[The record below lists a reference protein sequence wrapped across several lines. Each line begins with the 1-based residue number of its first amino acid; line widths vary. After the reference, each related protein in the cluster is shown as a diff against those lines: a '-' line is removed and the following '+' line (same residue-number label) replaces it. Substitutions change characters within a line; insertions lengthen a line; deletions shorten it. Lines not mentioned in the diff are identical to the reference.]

1 MVDEGGAGNAEVL
14 EDESLGLRDMAVHLG
29 ISEVEGMDVGTAS
42 GSAAIS
48 FFFFN
53 SMGISPG
60 SYSSPSPAAAVF
72 LLSLNERLSSGGASA
87 GRFVLVS

>member
-1 MVDEGGAGNAEVL
+1 MVDEGGAGSAEAL

-48 FFFFN
+48 FFFN
-53 SMGISPG
+53 LMGISPG